1 VHYKIIAPVK
11 CVGVSNK
18 SKPSKILNLKQYM
31 NQKENPQLILIQH
44 ETGNPFATHLFKEL
58 NLKRST
64 L

>member
-1 VHYKIIAPVK
+1 
-11 CVGVSNK
+11 VGVSNK